1 MLAISNIAWWPQ
13 EREAVYAMLAD
24 AGVRG
29 LEIAP
34 RQAFANE
41 PDPVAPSPLAIA
53 AFLREMGRRNLKLVS
68 MQSLLFGLNE
78 ARLFGSEPQRECFE
92 VGLARAVTL
101 AGQLAIPNLVMG
113 SPINRAIPQSMS
125 RSIAEEIAI
134 GVLRR
139 IGDLCFKVKA
149 KLALEP
155 NPAAYGTNFLTTIG
169 ETLAFVQRLEHPAVG
184 LNFDIGALYMNG
196 EGESGGEWFAKAAP
210 FVSHVHI
217 SEPNLAPAPRDEGEL
232 ERLTRAILAQGYEG
246 WFSIEMR
253 AVGDENLT
261 CVREALTTCAR
272 ALAKAK
278 QHGS

>member
-1 MLAISNIAWWPQ
+1 MLAISNIAWRPE
-13 EREAVYAMLAD
+13 ERAAVYAMLAET
-24 AGVRG
+24 GVRG

-34 RQAFANE
+34 GRAFPNE
-41 PDPVAPSPLAIA
+41 PDPVAPSFLAIEG
-53 AFLREMGRRNLKLVS
+53 FLREMARRNLKLVS

-92 VGLARAVTL
+92 VGLSRAVTL

-113 SPINRAIPQSMS
+113 SPTNRAIPDSMS
-125 RSIAEEIAI
+125 SATAEDIAI
-134 GVLRR
+134 GVFRR
-139 IGDLCFKVKA
+139 IGDLCLKVKA

-169 ETLAFVQRLEHPAVG
+169 ETLAFVQRLDHPAVG
-184 LNFDIGALYMNG
+184 VNFDIGSLHMNG
-196 EGESGGEWFAKAAP
+196 ERENGGEWFAKVGA

-217 SEPNLAPAPRDEGEL
+217 SEPHLAPAPRDERDFEEL
-232 ERLTRAILAQGYEG
+232 ARQILAQRYDG

-253 AVGDENLT
+253 AVGDDNLA
-261 CVREALTTCAR
+261 CVRESLTSCAR

-278 QHGS
+278 HHES